1 MKKTKKVVAA
11 ILYRKAASGVEIFA
25 ARRNHGEFTGFW
37 EFPGGKVEAGETA
50 ETALYREVR
59 EELVADIIIEKSFT
73 VVEFEYPS
81 KGGLSQK
88 LAESGRRP
96 DAIFSKSGV
105 KHYLFWCVG
114 FIFSRS
120 LHDRKKRLKCKKSHR
135 YYRNLFSGF
144 VGDDAVSRFR
154 LGKIFF

>member
-1 MKKTKKVVAA
+1 MHEKCSFDKIAAMKKTKKVVAA

-73 VVEFEYPS
+73 VVEFEYPDFH
-81 KGGLSQK
+81 LSMECFLCRFKSDFQLTEHSDAKWLPVHK
-88 LAESGRRP
+88 L
-96 DAIFSKSGV
+96 KSV
-105 KHYLFWCVG
+105 EWLPADIQIIEKLQ
-114 FIFSRS
+114 
-120 LHDRKKRLKCKKSHR
+120 R
-135 YYRNLFSGF
+135 YDYF
-144 VGDDAVSRFR
+144 
-154 LGKIFF
+154 